1 MLRSASS
8 SQYSTQPTS
17 TTSDD
22 HGVGAYSH
30 HVSELELG
38 LYESLVTDEL
48 LATRARTDDEMELV
62 SAFCSFVERAN

>member
-1 MLRSASS
+1 
-8 SQYSTQPTS
+8 
-17 TTSDD
+17 
-22 HGVGAYSH
+22 
-30 HVSELELG
+30 VSELELG